1 MTGSVA
7 ESRARIKNLRTAAH
21 NMAPISGL
29 THKFYRY
36 PARFS
41 PVFAASAIREF
52 SQPGDLVL
60 DPYMGG
66 GTTIVESLALG
77 REAVGSDLN
86 SLSVFIAR
94 VKTTPLSWPDRQA
107 LLAWAEDVVPTFSY
121 LTPSE
126 EIASIVCDKR
136 TVNLNLPIARPI
148 KKVMAL
154 ALLSLAE
161 LPSESARDF
170 ARCVLLNVGQWALNG
185 RKRSTPLTEFREALA
200 DAVVSML
207 EELAA
212 FERTLLPTTTGQR
225 GRYLINDSAVHLHVH
240 EPFSSKLASL
250 VVTSPPYPGIHMLYH
265 RWQVDGRRESPAPYW
280 IAACH
285 DGQGAAYYN
294 FSDRRESAIDQYFTQ
309 SLRTLQGIRRV
320 VKPGAH
326 MIQMV
331 AFSDPAKHLRR
342 YLANMREAGFE
353 PLRGVRTK
361 IHRAVPSRRWHASQK
376 GRLNGSN
383 EVVLIHRAV

>member
-1 MTGSVA
+1 MSGSVT
-7 ESRARIKNLRTAAH
+7 ESRLRIKNLRTAAH
-21 NMAPISGL
+21 DMAPVSGL

-52 SQPGDLVL
+52 SRPGDLVL

-77 REAVGSDLN
+77 RTAVGNDLN

-94 VKTTPLSWPDRQA
+94 VKTTPLAARDRLA
-107 LLAWAEDVVPTFSY
+107 LLEWAEDVVPTFSY

-126 EIASIVCDKR
+126 EIATITCDKR

-148 KKVMAL
+148 KKIMAL

-185 RKRSTPLTEFREALA
+185 RKRSTPLTEFREALSE
-200 DAVVSML
+200 AVVSML

-212 FERTLLPTTTGQR
+212 FETTLASTATNPR
-225 GRYLINDSAVHLHVH
+225 RYLINDSAAHLHVH
-240 EPFSSKLASL
+240 EPFSSQLASL
-250 VVTSPPYPGIHMLYH
+250 VVTSPPYPGVHMLYH

-294 FSDRRESAIDQYFTQ
+294 FADRRENAIDQYFVQ

-320 VKPGAH
+320 VKRGAH

-331 AFSDPAKHLRR
+331 AFSNPADHLPK
-342 YLANMREAGFE
+342 YLSNMREAGFE
-353 PLRGVRTK
+353 PLRGVRSK
-361 IHRAVPSRRWHASQK
+361 IERTVPSRRWHASQK

-383 EVVLIHRAV
+383 EVVLIHRAI